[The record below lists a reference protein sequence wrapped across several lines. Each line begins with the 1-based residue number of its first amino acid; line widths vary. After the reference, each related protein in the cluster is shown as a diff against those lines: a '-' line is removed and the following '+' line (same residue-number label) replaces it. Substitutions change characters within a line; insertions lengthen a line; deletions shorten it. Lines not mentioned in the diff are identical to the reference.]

1 MGLKQKSTMLAMYM
15 NVTLLIWSL
24 HGLCTQTKWSK
35 NPTYTQKWNSMYMCK
50 FWVDSQFNVLG
61 LNVEIY
67 MLTIWTTLGTPN
79 QKELQR
85 VPRTLSSVHR
95 KNGPQGG

>member
-35 NPTYTQKWNSMYMCK
+35 NPTYTQKWNSMYMSK
-50 FWVDSQFNVLG
+50 FWVDSQFNVKAWM
-61 LNVEIY
+61 LNS
-67 MLTIWTTLGTPN
+67 TTC
-79 QKELQR
+79 
-85 VPRTLSSVHR
+85 
-95 KNGPQGG
+95 